1 MSINKDFN
9 KWNKIS
15 TNRLSTKFK
24 KIKKVEKKKSTK
36 SVIKMIIYIILFF
49 IIIWFILLIVIYNK
63 YLKGLSIEELKNY
76 QIAETSI
83 FYDRNWK
90 ELYKYYVENRTYVDY
105 EKISKNIVNWLVAWE
120 DQRYWENPWVD
131 IVWLVRAWF
140 RAIAWWER
148 ISWTS
153 TITQQLIRNTI
164 IQKKSNES
172 LTEGID
178 RKIKEI
184 FLSYQLTKSLSKEKI
199 LELYLNKIEF
209 WHNTFGIEEASKK
222 FFNKSAKDANIFE
235 GSVLASLPKWPSY
248 YSPYNHQDRLVWYL
262 ILDDEKADEE
272 GKKDTKKL
280 VSPEEVNSQK
290 ELVNSLKNKISNLKC
305 LMIVINM

>member
-120 DQRYWENPWVD
+120 DQR
-131 IVWLVRAWF
+131 
-140 RAIAWWER
+140 
-148 ISWTS
+148 
-153 TITQQLIRNTI
+153 
-164 IQKKSNES
+164 
-172 LTEGID
+172 
-178 RKIKEI
+178 
-184 FLSYQLTKSLSKEKI
+184 
-199 LELYLNKIEF
+199 
-209 WHNTFGIEEASKK
+209 
-222 FFNKSAKDANIFE
+222 
-235 GSVLASLPKWPSY
+235 
-248 YSPYNHQDRLVWYL
+248 
-262 ILDDEKADEE
+262 
-272 GKKDTKKL
+272 
-280 VSPEEVNSQK
+280 
-290 ELVNSLKNKISNLKC
+290 
-305 LMIVINM
+305 

>member
-140 RAIAWWER
+140 RAIAWGER

-184 FLSYQLTKSLSKEKI
+184 FLSYQLTKSLSK
-199 LELYLNKIEF
+199 
-209 WHNTFGIEEASKK
+209 
-222 FFNKSAKDANIFE
+222 
-235 GSVLASLPKWPSY
+235 
-248 YSPYNHQDRLVWYL
+248 
-262 ILDDEKADEE
+262 
-272 GKKDTKKL
+272 
-280 VSPEEVNSQK
+280 
-290 ELVNSLKNKISNLKC
+290 
-305 LMIVINM
+305 